1 LGFKADA
8 MRDTPVLAIEDA
20 ETSYYLRMSAED
32 KPGVLAEVSEVFA
45 AHSISLEA
53 VLQKEPAEGANL
65 VNLILLSQQ
74 VQEKN
79 MNVAIKE
86 VEALAAIQGEVVRI
100 RMEHLG

>member
-1 LGFKADA
+1 
-8 MRDTPVLAIEDA
+8 M
-20 ETSYYLRMSAED
+20 
-32 KPGVLAEVSEVFA
+32 FA

-53 VLQKEPAEGANL
+53 VLQKEPSEGVNL
-65 VNLILLSQQ
+65 VNLILLSQP

-79 MNVAIKE
+79 MNGAIKE